1 MSTFISALSA
11 IIWLLIGVQVCIA
24 VTTIVDYSEK
34 KIDESVVSNRTTYSW
49 IICFV
54 VIIISLLQSLLKI
67 NFL

>member
-54 VIIISLLQSLLKI
+54 VIIIYI
-67 NFL
+67 YFYYR